1 MCSESSPV
9 LSCFFRA
16 ARVESVSSYHPL
28 YISPTYQ
35 PGNHYYVSHFSCK
48 VTLNV
53 FVCSDVRVYH
63 MSAPTHCWQRT
74 ISTTTHNCLTIADLL
89 TSF

>member
-16 ARVESVSSYHPL
+16 ARVESVSSFHPL

-63 MSAPTHCWQRT
+63 ECTH
-74 ISTTTHNCLTIADLL
+74 SLL
-89 TSF
+89 AANDINNNPQLPNHC